1 LGDTGNRRSAGW
13 YAGAASFWLLA
24 AWLITVGLSSIIPQI
39 FWPSGGA
46 SVSGSCEPALVK
58 LQEELLTRAS
68 ASMANAPGP
77 RDREELEKW
86 LRDWDHRLSVARPTC
101 NQTEQPAWAEL
112 LRLRHGMHGLVERF
126 DREEAPRIRKLEAL
140 LSAGARGTD
149 SAGARGTE

>member
-1 LGDTGNRRSAGW
+1 
-13 YAGAASFWLLA
+13 
-24 AWLITVGLSSIIPQI
+24 VGSIIPQI

-46 SVSGSCEPALVK
+46 AAGGSCEPALLK
-58 LQEELLTRAS
+58 LQGELLAKAS
-68 ASMANAPGP
+68 GSMAGAPQP

-140 LSAGARGTD
+140 LSAGAQ
-149 SAGARGTE
+149 GTE